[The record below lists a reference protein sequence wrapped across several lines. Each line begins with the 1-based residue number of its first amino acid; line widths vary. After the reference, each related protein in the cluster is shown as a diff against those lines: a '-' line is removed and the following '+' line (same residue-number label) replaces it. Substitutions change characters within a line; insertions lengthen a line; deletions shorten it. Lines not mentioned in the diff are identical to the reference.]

1 MRGPYQEA
9 KTQPLPAHSVPR
21 PPPVYPRWLI
31 IGSITVFILG
41 SVLFSGIGLLV
52 MIEGNRQSAAYEATA
67 AQWIAHYDAALA
79 RFDALV
85 AASHPTDPTW
95 RAAVQEQFTAIKA
108 VGADIR
114 AYHPP
119 FVSTAWHSG
128 MISDVAGNYDEF
140 VRLYAYGLDKD
151 DHGAMYRGLQARQ
164 KADRYVTNF
173 LRLVEPKPT
182 PTPSAG
188 GP

>member
-31 IGSITVFILG
+31 IGSITVFIVVC
-41 SVLFSGIGLLV
+41 SLLYGFDYA
-52 MIEGNRQSAAYEATA
+52 MLATGHHESKAYDAVA
-67 AQWIAHYDAALA
+67 GQWLARYAAALA
-79 RFDALV
+79 RFDELT
-85 AASHPTDPTW
+85 ASPQPTDPAWQT
-95 RAAVQEQFTAIKA
+95 AIQQQFTTIKA
-108 VGADIR
+108 VGTDIR
-114 AYHPP
+114 AYHA
-119 FVSTAWHSG
+119 SWLISWHSG
-128 MISDVAGNYDEF
+128 MIRDVAGNYDEF